1 MVETMTL
8 AGKLQEPQPNGPKSM
23 KFTFQPESK
32 PLDGYTIKRAIH
44 RGGFGEVYY
53 ALTDAGKEVALK
65 LLKQHFDV
73 ELRGVS
79 QCLNLKHPNLVTI
92 FDVKTDADGDH
103 WVIMEFVAGKSLA
116 QVLDEYPDGMPI
128 EDVTKWLAGM
138 VEGLNFL
145 HDRGIVHRDLK
156 PGNVFLESGVVKIGD
171 VGLSKFISESH
182 RSAQTQS
189 VGTVYY
195 MAPEVAH
202 GRYGREVDIYSLGV
216 VLYELLT
223 GRVPFVG
230 ESAGEILMKHLSERP
245 DLSPIPRRFRPIL
258 ASALEKDPLRR
269 TPTVRQLLEDFKRA
283 AVGYEVPQPIPDD
296 SFIHQTVAD
305 SSTVD
310 RERGQERA
318 HAATI
323 NFPQMNTPVG
333 AASPGQTPR
342 SANLKD
348 IFANDVARAIQ
359 VAEEAAR
366 RAGEI
371 ADRAYKKSYNR
382 RFASKARKREERWAR
397 KARRWREQYPT
408 FWGWH
413 ARKKW
418 NQAGVHPA
426 AYAQPAPQGSPA
438 DPRAQSPPKE
448 KEWSSIFKLLIVG
461 LAILALMPRPFSNAT
476 LEVVSAYVI
485 LGLVLYFL
493 YKCGLFFA
501 PGLRKGSAVPPAN
514 QTNAGNSSPP
524 GAAPAAAAYPGP
536 NAGPGV
542 VPVRLVR
549 SPGGRRWSVLDPD
562 TLREIPLRQRTSELM
577 LSLTYAALTTG
588 LIVAGLSWAT
598 GLFSD
603 WSQVGQFAGTLLAG
617 SWLILTQAKFME
629 GTRMDAATRRVALV
643 LSGLAIGGVSLWLNQ
658 TLVATLPTADQFHA
672 AHVAIDHIG
681 PNQLV
686 EAGTKGQPSNLGY
699 MVFFSGLLALPRWWR
714 QADSFRRKRLAIWSI
729 IPSALVGLAL
739 TMLFPFPTV
748 WGMIWAAALSMTVQL
763 SASWCSPSE
772 RVALMEAANHAA

>member
-1 MVETMTL
+1 MVETL
-8 AGKLQEPQPNGPKSM
+8 AFADKFQEPQPNGPKSM

-65 LLKQHFDV
+65 LLKQHYDV

-116 QVLDEYPDGMPI
+116 QVLDEYPDGMPVD
-128 EDVTKWLAGM
+128 EVTRWMAGM

-156 PGNVFLESGVVKIGD
+156 PGNVFIESGVVKIGD

-223 GRVPFVG
+223 GRVPFIG

-245 DLSPIPRRFRPIL
+245 DLQPIPRRFRPIL
-258 ASALEKDPLRR
+258 AQALEKDPLRR

-283 AVGYEVPQPIPDD
+283 AVGYEAPQPIPDE
-296 SFIHQTVAD
+296 SFVHHTMAD
-305 SSTVD
+305 SSTID

-323 NFPQMNTPVG
+323 NFPHAPQPG
-333 AASPGQTPR
+333 PGSPGRGPQGTPP
-342 SANLKD
+342 NLKD
-348 IFANDVARAIQ
+348 IFRGDVAKAIK

-371 ADRAYKKSYNR
+371 ADQVYHKAYNR
-382 RFASKARKREERWAR
+382 KQSKYDRKREKWVRRAR
-397 KARRWREQYPT
+397 KLREQYPT

-413 ARKKW
+413 ARR
-418 NQAGVHPA
+418 NQAQVQPA
-426 AYAQPAPQGSPA
+426 AYQQPAPQGAPQY
-438 DPRAQSPPKE
+438 PQPHWNPPTHVGFSRTP
-448 KEWSSIFKLLIVG
+448 WFKV
-461 LAILALMPRPFSNAT
+461 LAI
-476 LEVVSAYVI
+476 
-485 LGLVLYFL
+485 GLVVLAVMPGSSASAKFETISLCAIIGVVAYFV
-493 YKCGLFFA
+493 FRSATFA
-501 PGLRKGSAVPPAN
+501 LNGTVRGSAVPPAN
-514 QTNAGNSSPP
+514 QTNAGNPSPP
-524 GAAPAAAAYPGP
+524 GAAPAAAAVPYAYAPPGR
-536 NAGPGV
+536 
-542 VPVRLVR
+542 VPVRQ
-549 SPGGRRWSVLDPD
+549 PGAPRVRRWTMLDPD
-562 TLREIPLRQRTSELM
+562 TLRSVPLRQRFSELM
-577 LSLTYAALTTG
+577 LSLTYATFSTA
-588 LIVAGLSWAT
+588 LIVGGLYWAT
-598 GLFSD
+598 GLFTD
-603 WSQVGQFAGTLLAG
+603 WSQVAQFGGTLLAG
-617 SWLILTQAKFME
+617 SWLILVQSKLTE
-629 GTRMDAATRRVALV
+629 GTGMELATRRIALV
-643 LSGLAIGGVSLWLNQ
+643 LSGLAIGGMSLWLNQ
-658 TLVATLPTADQFHA
+658 LLVVTIPTADSFHA
-672 AHVAIDHIG
+672 AVDHIG
-681 PNQLV
+681 PHALV
-686 EAGTKGQPSNLGY
+686 EAGSKGQPSLAGY
-699 MVFFSGLLALPRWWR
+699 MVFFGGLLALKRWWR
-714 QADSFRRKRLAIWSI
+714 QADSFRRKRLAIGAI
-729 IPSALVGLAL
+729 IPSALVGLAI
-739 TMLFPFPTV
+739 TALFPFPTV
-748 WGMIWAAALSMTVQL
+748 WGTVWAAALSATVQL
-763 SASWCSPSE
+763 SATWLSPNE
-772 RVALMEAANHAA
+772 RVALMEAANHA

>member
-1 MVETMTL
+1 MVETL
-8 AGKLQEPQPNGPKSM
+8 AFADKFQEPQANGPKSM

-116 QVLDEYPDGMPI
+116 QVLDDYPDGMPI
-128 EDVTKWLAGM
+128 DDVTRWMAGM

-156 PGNVFLESGVVKIGD
+156 PGNVFIESGIVKIGD

-202 GRYGREVDIYSLGV
+202 GRYGREVDIYSLGI

-223 GRVPFVG
+223 GRVPFIG

-258 ASALEKDPLRR
+258 AQALEKDPLQR

-283 AVGYEVPQPIPDD
+283 AAGYEAPQPIPDD
-296 SFIHQTVAD
+296 SFVHQTMAD
-305 SSTVD
+305 SSTI
-310 RERGQERA
+310 ERERA

-323 NFPQMNTPVG
+323 NFPQGRNFPQGPQGHVPQANAAPPNAPQGQRPGSPPPGHGPV
-333 AASPGQTPR
+333 PP
-342 SANLKD
+342 NLKD
-348 IFANDVARAIQ
+348 IFAGDVARAIK

-366 RAGEI
+366 RAGQM
-371 ADRAYKKSYNR
+371 ADRVYRKSHDR
-382 RFASKARKREERWAR
+382 RSSRFERKREKWAR
-397 KARRWREQYPT
+397 RARRFREQYPT
-408 FWGWH
+408 FWGYQ
-413 ARKKW
+413 AAGNRNPSAPTPQPVPPQW
-418 NQAGVHPA
+418 NR
-426 AYAQPAPQGSPA
+426 PAPHEWY
-438 DPRAQSPPKE
+438 RAGWIK
-448 KEWSSIFKLLIVG
+448 FAIVG
-461 LAILALMPRPFSNAT
+461 LAILALMPRPFANAT
-476 LEVVSAYVI
+476 LEVVTTYTI
-485 LGLVLYFL
+485 LGLLVYFV
-493 YKCGLFFA
+493 YRFA
-501 PGLRKGSAVPPAN
+501 SYSGFVNRRGSAVPPAN
-514 QTNAGNSSPP
+514 QTNAGIPSPP
-524 GAAPAAAAYPGP
+524 GAAPAAAAVPVNVGYGRM
-536 NAGPGV
+536 PGV
-542 VPVRLVR
+542 K
-549 SPGGRRWSVLDPD
+549 RRWTVLDPD
-562 TLREIPLRQRTSELM
+562 TLRAIPLRQRVSELL
-577 LSLTYAALTTG
+577 LSLTYATFSTA

-603 WSQVGQFAGTLLAG
+603 WSQIAQFAGTLLAG
-617 SWLILTQAKFME
+617 SWLVLAQTKLTE
-629 GTRMDAATRRVALV
+629 GTGMDAASRRMGLV

-658 TLVATLPTADQFHA
+658 LLVVTVPTADSFHA
-672 AHVAIDHIG
+672 AFEHIG
-681 PNQLV
+681 PNSLV
-686 EAGTKGQPSNLGY
+686 EAGTKGQPSTAGY
-699 MVFFSGLLALPRWWR
+699 MVFFGGLLALQRWWR
-714 QADSFRRKRLAIWSI
+714 QADSFRRKRLAIGAI
-729 IPSALVGLAL
+729 IPSALVGLAM
-739 TMLFPFPTV
+739 TALFPFPTV
-748 WGMIWAAALSMTVQL
+748 WGTVWAAALSATVQL
-763 SASWCSPSE
+763 SATWLSPSE
-772 RVALMEAANHAA
+772 RVALMEAANHA